1 MKIIDFFKT
10 KWIFFL
16 LQSALLAFLLFVL
29 SFFDVALSIKFLT
42 AGCFLLLLF
51 SSMLIEYFRKERYYR
66 KLYGLLD
73 GLEQKRFLVSFME
86 EADFVEGRILYD
98 ILKQC
103 TKSMN
108 DEVAAYKAANQDYRD
123 YVETWI
129 HEVKLPISCLNMV
142 CQNHPGALAE
152 SILEETQKI
161 DSYVEQALYYERSTN
176 FEKDYIIHGVSL
188 AKIVTSAVKKRSR
201 QLIAAGCVPEFHLP
215 DCKVYTDA
223 KWIDFILGQLLA
235 NSLKYRREPFHISFS
250 AECRENSIILKMEDN
265 GIGIPKQDIPRI
277 FEKNFTGENGRKYGK
292 STGIGLYLCK
302 NLCEKMNLTIAA
314 QSEEGKGTAFFI
326 TFPTIQKDG

>member
-1 MKIIDFFKT
+1 MKMTDFIKT
-10 KWIFFL
+10 KWIFLL
-16 LQSALLAFLLFVL
+16 LQSVLLAFLLFVL
-29 SFFDVALSIKFLT
+29 SFFEVSHSVKFLT
-42 AGCFLLLLF
+42 AGFFTLLLF
-51 SSMLIEYFRKERYYR
+51 SSILAEYFTKERYYR
-66 KLYGLLD
+66 KLYSLLD
-73 GLEQKRFLVSFME
+73 GLEQKRFLASFMD
-86 EADFVEGRILYD
+86 EADFPEGKILYD

-129 HEVKLPISCLNMV
+129 HEVKLPISCLNMI
-142 CQNHPGALAE
+142 CQNHPGTLAE

-161 DSYVEQALYYERSTN
+161 DSYVEQALYYERSIN

-188 AKIVTSAVKKRSR
+188 AKIVTSAIKKRSR

-235 NSLKYRREPFHISFS
+235 NSLKYCREPFHISYS
-250 AECRENSIILKMEDN
+250 AEQKENCVVLKMEDN
-265 GIGIPKQDIPRI
+265 GIGIPKQDMPRI
-277 FEKNFTGENGRKYGK
+277 FERNFTGENGRKYGK
-292 STGIGLYLCK
+292 STGIGLFLCK
-302 NLCEKMNLTIAA
+302 SLCEKMNLSITA
-314 QSEEGKGTAFFI
+314 QSEKGKGTAFFI
-326 TFPTIQKDG
+326 TFPTVRKEE